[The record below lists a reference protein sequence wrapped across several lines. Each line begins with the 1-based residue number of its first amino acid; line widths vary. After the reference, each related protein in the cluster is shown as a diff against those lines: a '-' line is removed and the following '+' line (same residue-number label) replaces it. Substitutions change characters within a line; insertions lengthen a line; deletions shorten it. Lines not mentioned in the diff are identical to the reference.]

1 MPCLSLLNPH
11 LAQLVNAPAYPLTG
25 PDGPMLQLVLPLLL
39 QTIGRGEN
47 GIDVNALI
55 GLIQGQSRNQA
66 RNEQMGAATAT
77 GPMSVPGS
85 SRVQE
90 RTVERSDLSSNGGT
104 ETYSDTAVKR
114 KSTERRRSERE
125 IVRQDDRLDDGS
137 TSTDS
142 AQSTPRAARRRV
154 KRVRMELEKQD
165 DRADPQLDL
174 DRRSPAGYDDA
185 FNDGSDALQ
194 YDTGGLNENMGM
206 PESPANLN
214 TTPTRSP
221 NAPRTSILMSLR
233 KRTQPSILPEP
244 IPATPIDSDED
255 DGDFVPES
263 ELDDNGPTP
272 RNERGG
278 DDLGSSPGTYNE
290 TPRTGMEGEEEDED
304 DDGFEFDPADE
315 DFSQP
320 IVDVAVPAGFGAAW
334 AQSTPAELGELMK
347 EPTIGHE
354 ERDELV
360 ARIRAEMDK
369 TPRGA

>member
-1 MPCLSLLNPH
+1 
-11 LAQLVNAPAYPLTG
+11 
-25 PDGPMLQLVLPLLL
+25 MLQLVLPLLL

-55 GLIQGQSRNQA
+55 GLIQGQGRNQN
-66 RNEQMGAATAT
+66 RNEQMGTAIAT

-90 RTVERSDLSSNGGT
+90 RTVERSGLSSNGGT

-125 IVRQDDRLDDGS
+125 IVRQDDHLDDGS

-142 AQSTPRAARRRV
+142 AQSTPRVARRRV
-154 KRVRMELEKQD
+154 KRVRMELVKQD
-165 DRADPQLDL
+165 DSADPHLDF
-174 DRRSPAGYDDA
+174 DRRSPTGHGNAFDDGGDA
-185 FNDGSDALQ
+185 FQ

-214 TTPTRSP
+214 TTPTRP
-221 NAPRTSILMSLR
+221 PGVPRNSILMSLR

-272 RNERGG
+272 RNERGV

-290 TPRTGMEGEEEDED
+290 TPRTGIEGEEEDED

-369 TPRGA
+369 TPRGE

>member
-1 MPCLSLLNPH
+1 
-11 LAQLVNAPAYPLTG
+11 
-25 PDGPMLQLVLPLLL
+25 MLQLVLPLLL

-55 GLIQGQSRNQA
+55 GLIQGQSRSQA
-66 RNEQMGAATAT
+66 RNEQMGAATMT
-77 GPMSVPGS
+77 GSTPVPGPS
-85 SRVQE
+85 GMQE
-90 RTVERSDLSSNGGT
+90 QTIDRFGLTSNGGT
-104 ETYSDTAVKR
+104 ETHSATAVKR

-142 AQSTPRAARRRV
+142 AQSTPRVARRRV
-154 KRVRMELEKQD
+154 KRVRMELKKQD
-165 DRADPQLDL
+165 DSADPHLDF
-174 DRRSPAGYDDA
+174 DRRSPTGHDDA
-185 FNDGSDALQ
+185 FDDGGDALQ
-194 YDTGGLNENMGM
+194 YDTGGLNENMGI
-206 PESPANLN
+206 PESPANLD

-221 NAPRTSILMSLR
+221 GVPRNSILMSLR

-272 RNERGG
+272 RNERGV

-290 TPRTGMEGEEEDED
+290 TPRTGIEGEEEDED

-334 AQSTPAELGELMK
+334 AQSTPGELGEAIK
-347 EPTIGHE
+347 EPAIGHE

-360 ARIRAEMDK
+360 ARLRAEMDK
-369 TPRGA
+369 TPRGE

>member
-1 MPCLSLLNPH
+1 
-11 LAQLVNAPAYPLTG
+11 
-25 PDGPMLQLVLPLLL
+25 MLQLVLPLLL

-55 GLIQGQSRNQA
+55 GLIQDQGRNQT
-66 RNEQMGAATAT
+66 RNEQMGTATAS
-77 GPMSVPGS
+77 GPIPVSDS

-90 RTVERSDLSSNGGT
+90 RTVERSGMSSNSGT
-104 ETYSDTAVKR
+104 QTYLATAVKR
-114 KSTERRRSERE
+114 KSTEKRRRSERE
-125 IVRQDDRLDDGS
+125 QDNLMDDGS

-142 AQSTPRAARRRV
+142 AQSTPRVARRRV

-165 DRADPQLDL
+165 DGAGSHLDL
-174 DRRSPAGYDDA
+174 DRCSPAGHDDA
-185 FNDGSDALQ
+185 FNDGGDALQ
-194 YDTGGLNENMGM
+194 YDTRGLNENMGM

-290 TPRTGMEGEEEDED
+290 TPRTGIEGEEEDED

-334 AQSTPAELGELMK
+334 AQRTPGELDEAIK
-347 EPTIGHE
+347 EPAIGHE

-360 ARIRAEMDK
+360 ARLRAEIDK
-369 TPRGA
+369 TPRGE